1 MENFEVIVIL
11 FLFIR
16 AEAQESSNQ
25 LDANPLHPSLAAVLI
40 VLLIMFCLTFLIVA
54 YAKFC
59 HRPVSYYQSNDE
71 QDPRVLLASR
81 SRFSGIDRSVIE
93 SLPFFRFSSLKGSKE
108 GLECAVCLSRFE
120 ETEVLRLLPK
130 CKHAF
135 HMNCIDKWLENHS
148 SCPICRYKFDVGDL
162 SSLTYTN
169 SFRYPRNSCNLTEE
183 PTLELFVQRKQ
194 DRNRSSRF
202 NMVNTF
208 QNVARGKEDE
218 VLIQKGSED
227 NGDSET
233 LHKFKHKIIVSDVI
247 CKSRW
252 SDVNTSDL
260 MFLNS
265 EMLNV
270 MSSKRFEP
278 VESNSGRYTN
288 ELSAKKQV
296 LKIKEDMERKRLY
309 NSKVITTATSSSPC
323 TDNIDLVE
331 KKTTRSL
338 DPGEKRSMSEITNI
352 SRFTE
357 HSTRSRINGLSSP
370 VHIVKDEKIWRLWFP
385 IAKRTIQWFASRETS
400 SEISKCELN
409 VHCD

>member
-1 MENFEVIVIL
+1 MEKFEVIFIL
-11 FLFIR
+11 FLFIC
-16 AEAQESSNQ
+16 AEARDSSNQ
-25 LDANPLHPSLAAVLI
+25 HDVNPLHPSMAVVLV

-59 HRPVSYYQSNDE
+59 HRPVSYYQSNDG
-71 QDPRVLLASR
+71 QDPSALLASR
-81 SRFSGIDRSVIE
+81 SRFSGIGRSVIE

-148 SCPICRYKFDVGDL
+148 SCPICRHKFDVGDL
-162 SSLTYTN
+162 RSLTYTN
-169 SFRYPRNSCNLTEE
+169 SFRCPRNSCNLAEE
-183 PTLELFVQRKQ
+183 PNIELFVQREQ

-202 NMVNTF
+202 NVVNTF
-208 QNVARGKEDE
+208 QNIARGEEDE
-218 VLIQKGSED
+218 VLIQKGSKD
-227 NGDSET
+227 NGDQKT
-233 LHKFKHKIIVSDVI
+233 LHKFKHKIIVSDLI

-265 EMLNV
+265 EMLNF
-270 MSSKRFEP
+270 MSSKRLEP
-278 VESNSGRYTN
+278 IKSNSGRFSN
-288 ELSAKKQV
+288 ELSAQKRV

-309 NSKVITTATSSSPC
+309 HSKVSTTATSSSPC
-323 TDNIDLVE
+323 INKIDIVE
-331 KKTTRSL
+331 KTATRSL
-338 DPGEKRSMSEITNI
+338 NPGEKRSMSEITNI

-357 HSTRSRINGLSSP
+357 LSTSNRINGLSSP
-370 VHIVKDEKIWRLWFP
+370 VNIVKDEKVLRLWFP
-385 IAKRTIQWFASRETS
+385 IARRTIQWFAGRETS
-400 SEISKCELN
+400 SVISKHESN
-409 VHCD
+409 V

>member
-1 MENFEVIVIL
+1 MEKFEVIFIL
-11 FLFIR
+11 FLFIC
-16 AEAQESSNQ
+16 AEAQDSSNQ
-25 LDANPLHPSLAAVLI
+25 RDVNPLHPSMAVVLV

-59 HRPVSYYQSNDE
+59 HRPVSYYQSNDG
-71 QDPRVLLASR
+71 QDPSALLASR
-81 SRFSGIDRSVIE
+81 SRFSGIGRSVIE

-148 SCPICRYKFDVGDL
+148 SCPICRHKFDVGDL

-169 SFRYPRNSCNLTEE
+169 SFRCPRNSCNLAEE
-183 PTLELFVQRKQ
+183 PNIELFVQREQ

-202 NMVNTF
+202 KNTF
-208 QNVARGKEDE
+208 QNIVRGEEDE
-218 VLIQKGSED
+218 VLIQKGSKD
-227 NGDSET
+227 NGDQKT
-233 LHKFKHKIIVSDVI
+233 LHKFKHKIIVSDFI

-265 EMLNV
+265 EMLNF
-270 MSSKRFEP
+270 MSSKRLEP
-278 VESNSGRYTN
+278 IKSNSGRFSN
-288 ELSAKKQV
+288 ELSAQKRV
-296 LKIKEDMERKRLY
+296 LKIKEEDMERKRLY
-309 NSKVITTATSSSPC
+309 HSKVSTTATSSSPC
-323 TDNIDLVE
+323 INKIDIVE
-331 KKTTRSL
+331 KTATRSL
-338 DPGEKRSMSEITNI
+338 NPGEKRSMSEITNI

-357 HSTRSRINGLSSP
+357 LSTSNRINGLSSP
-370 VHIVKDEKIWRLWFP
+370 VNIVKDEKVLRLWFP
-385 IAKRTIQWFASRETS
+385 IARRTIQWFAGRETS
-400 SEISKCELN
+400 SVISKHESN
-409 VHCD
+409 V

>member
-1 MENFEVIVIL
+1 MEKFEVIVIL
-11 FLFIR
+11 FLFIC
-16 AEAQESSNQ
+16 AEAQDSSNQ
-25 LDANPLHPSLAAVLI
+25 HDVNPLHPSMAVVL

-59 HRPVSYYQSNDE
+59 YRPVSYYQSNDE
-71 QDPRVLLASR
+71 QEPRVLLASR

-135 HMNCIDKWLENHS
+135 HMNCIDMWFENHS
-148 SCPICRYKFDVGDL
+148 SCPICRYKFDVVDL

-169 SFRYPRNSCNLTEE
+169 SFRYPRHSCNLAEE
-183 PTLELFVQRKQ
+183 PNLELFVQREQ
-194 DRNRSSRF
+194 DRNRLSRF
-202 NMVNTF
+202 NVVNTF
-208 QNVARGKEDE
+208 QNIARGEEDE
-218 VLIQKGSED
+218 VLMQKGSKD
-227 NGDSET
+227 NGDEET

-265 EMLNV
+265 EMLNF

-278 VESNSGRYTN
+278 VVSNSGRFSN
-288 ELSAKKQV
+288 ELSAKIRV
-296 LKIKEDMERKRLY
+296 SKIKEDMERKRLY
-309 NSKVITTATSSSPC
+309 HSKVIATATSSSPC
-323 TDNIDLVE
+323 TDNIDIVE
-331 KKTTRSL
+331 KKATRSL
-338 DPGEKRSMSEITNI
+338 DRSEKRSMSEITNI

-357 HSTRSRINGLSSP
+357 FGASSRINRLSSP
-370 VHIVKDEKIWRLWFP
+370 LNIVKDEKTFRLWFP
-385 IAKRTIQWFASRETS
+385 IAKRTIQWFAGREIS
-400 SEISKCELN
+400 SEISKHESN
-409 VHCD
+409 V